1 MLVYQTIVPSE
12 FADFP
17 EMIFLAGLIGTIA
30 AGWALARTFDRRYLF
45 QVIASIGVLMLG
57 VRAFFV

>member
-1 MLVYQTIVPSE
+1 MAYQTIVPSE
-12 FADFP
+12 FANFP

-45 QVIASIGVLMLG
+45 QVVASAAVLILG